1 MLSDL
6 SLAAWGALTER
17 AARLSC
23 ECDTAGEW
31 GAGTG
36 DGDWGLGALWMKSQ
50 SWAEMSAAPV
60 HDDACSLLLLL
71 LRGGPWGRELIRNV
85 VIRILAWSKIRKTGG
100 ALRRRRA
107 RAPGPTPADPVSVR
121 YEAYH
126 SKLVRYYCRTL
137 GARWCYGYMLLAFS
151 TAQPVRYN
159 RTIVPPWFVTLVVCE
174 KEPESGPRT
183 NGPLAEVEKD
193 EKGRQDADPHKT
205 SSICA
210 LCLPT

>member
-71 LRGGPWGRELIRNV
+71 RGGPWGRELIRNV

-137 GARWCYGYMLLAFS
+137 EARWCYGYMLLAFS
-151 TAQPVRYN
+151 TATTGSVQPYYNTSLVCYFSGVREGTGVW
-159 RTIVPPWFVTLVVCE
+159 R
-174 KEPESGPRT
+174 
-183 NGPLAEVEKD
+183 
-193 EKGRQDADPHKT
+193 
-205 SSICA
+205 
-210 LCLPT
+210 

>member
-1 MLSDL
+1 
-6 SLAAWGALTER
+6 
-17 AARLSC
+17 
-23 ECDTAGEW
+23 
-31 GAGTG
+31 
-36 DGDWGLGALWMKSQ
+36 MKPQ
-50 SWAEMSAAPV
+50 GWAEMSAAPV
-60 HDDACSLLLLL
+60 HDDACSLLLL

-107 RAPGPTPADPVSVR
+107 RTPGPTPADPVSVR

-174 KEPESGPRT
+174 KQPESGART

-193 EKGRQDADPHKT
+193 EKGRRPPQNVVHLCPLLADVGEEPSKT
-205 SSICA
+205 GRGQ
-210 LCLPT
+210 LWRK